1 MRPHR
6 QKPFKHVVV
15 VNLNK
20 RQGHKALRTLSTTTE
35 DGEQQATE
43 KMGFLGFKKKKGKGG
58 KKGEGQEAGPN
69 CEPDGAVNAATKSN
83 TAQNTAPDAKQ
94 QQASTPA
101 EQQQQQVPP
110 QQQEP
115 PVNSSSVTD
124 MPVGDPA
131 FAKAEVTR
139 DLVKKFISDI
149 WNRGELDL
157 IPHVCSP
164 KIRFNGN
171 TGLDKIGHDGFARM
185 VATIHGALSD
195 YHCEIHSMVVENNK
209 AFCRLRFSGKHT
221 GDLLGYPPTG
231 RVVSWMGATEFTCMN
246 GRILKVWE
254 LGDMKTLEEQLSVH

>member
-1 MRPHR
+1 
-6 QKPFKHVVV
+6 
-15 VNLNK
+15 
-20 RQGHKALRTLSTTTE
+20 
-35 DGEQQATE
+35 
-43 KMGFLGFKKKKGKGG
+43 MGFLGFKKKKGKDKKEDGKGPGG
-58 KKGEGQEAGPN
+58 DVVGEQPSQTGTTTEANVP
-69 CEPDGAVNAATKSN
+69 AA
-83 TAQNTAPDAKQ
+83 
-94 QQASTPA
+94 
-101 EQQQQQVPP
+101 QQQQQHQQELQKQDHLPP
-110 QQQEP
+110 QSPPQVQQQQQAP
-115 PVNSSSVTD
+115 PAATVTD
-124 MPVGDPA
+124 IPVGDPA
-131 FAKAEVTR
+131 FAKADVTR

-157 IPHVCSP
+157 IPQVCSP

-254 LGDMKTLEEQLSVH
+254 LGDMKTLEEQLQLRAESDFHAAR

>member
-1 MRPHR
+1 
-6 QKPFKHVVV
+6 
-15 VNLNK
+15 
-20 RQGHKALRTLSTTTE
+20 
-35 DGEQQATE
+35 
-43 KMGFLGFKKKKGKGG
+43 MGFLGFKKKKGKGG
-58 KKGEGQEAGPN
+58 KKEDSQ
-69 CEPDGAVNAATKSN
+69 DGAADSN
-83 TAQNTAPDAKQ
+83 GETESSANKPTGTQTHSTAPETSQQKSAPPSSDHQ
-94 QQASTPA
+94 QQAAPQ
-101 EQQQQQVPP
+101 EFQQQ
-110 QQQEP
+110 
-115 PVNSSSVTD
+115 STVTD
-124 MPVGDPA
+124 IPAGDPA
-131 FAKAEVTR
+131 FARAEVTR

-246 GRILKVWE
+246 GLILKVWE
-254 LGDMKTLEEQLSVH
+254 LGDMKTLEEQLSAH

>member
-1 MRPHR
+1 
-6 QKPFKHVVV
+6 
-15 VNLNK
+15 
-20 RQGHKALRTLSTTTE
+20 
-35 DGEQQATE
+35 
-43 KMGFLGFKKKKGKGG
+43 MGFLGFKKKKGKS
-58 KKGEGQEAGPN
+58 KKDDGQEAATDSNG
-69 CEPDGAVNAATKSN
+69 EPEASAKTAAKVNKAASDTRQQAAS
-83 TAQNTAPDAKQ
+83 PPEQ
-94 QQASTPA
+94 QQAPA
-101 EQQQQQVPP
+101 QQPQQQQQ
-110 QQQEP
+110 QQQ
-115 PVNSSSVTD
+115 PVNSSVTD
-124 MPVGDPA
+124 IPVGDPE
-131 FAKAEVTR
+131 FAKADVTR

-157 IPHVCSP
+157 IPQVCSA

-185 VATIHGALSD
+185 VATIHAALSD